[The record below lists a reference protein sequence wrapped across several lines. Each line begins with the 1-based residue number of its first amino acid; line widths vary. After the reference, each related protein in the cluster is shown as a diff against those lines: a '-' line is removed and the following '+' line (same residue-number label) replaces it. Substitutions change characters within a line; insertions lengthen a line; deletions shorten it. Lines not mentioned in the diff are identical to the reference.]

1 MMKYGAE
8 PQEHRFTLSLL
19 EKETRG
25 QWLDIFLGIHP
36 EAGQALP
43 EELQDP
49 SVLVICNQVGDIIQ
63 IVLLD
68 EGCDCEYQFTG
79 MEKDQI
85 ERFVQPLLA

>member
-8 PQEHRFTLSLL
+8 PQEHRFTLSFL

-25 QWLDIFLGIHP
+25 QWLDIFLGIQP
-36 EAGQALP
+36 EAGQTLP

-49 SVLVICNQVGDIIQ
+49 AVLVICNQVGDIIQ
-63 IVLLD
+63 IVLHD
-68 EGCDCEYQFTG
+68 EGCDCEFQFTL

-85 ERFVQPLLA
+85 ERFVLPLTT